1 MNGTRSQWGQTSAA
15 RAVPLVRYLLAVH
28 VGALEVD
35 PGEAGRALDHGPTGE
50 GLATEAG
57 HAVPTVLL
65 GKRRTRV
72 SLMDIFLR
80 TNFQGLQ
87 ADVLAEILG
96 FGHAENIADL

>member
-1 MNGTRSQWGQTSAA
+1 MNGTRSRWGQTSAA

-35 PGEAGRALDHGPTGE
+35 PGQAGRALDHGPTGE

-65 GKRRTRV
+65 GKRKTRI
-72 SLMDIFLR
+72 SLRDIFWR
-80 TNFQGLQ
+80 TNFRKIHT
-87 ADVLAEILG
+87 EMRI
-96 FGHAENIADL
+96 FHRNER